1 MSLLTDNDSQ
11 LIVSCKVEH
20 SRHVS
25 SPGLDRVIKTTPS
38 TSAVACYTIDT
49 HTHVINKSNMSF
61 NRKLRY
67 FTCEL
72 LRLCIT
78 STDF

>member
-49 HTHVINKSNMSF
+49 HTSTTNLICHLTENYVI
-61 NRKLRY
+61 
-67 FTCEL
+67 L
-72 LRLCIT
+72 LANFY
-78 STDF
+78 DFV